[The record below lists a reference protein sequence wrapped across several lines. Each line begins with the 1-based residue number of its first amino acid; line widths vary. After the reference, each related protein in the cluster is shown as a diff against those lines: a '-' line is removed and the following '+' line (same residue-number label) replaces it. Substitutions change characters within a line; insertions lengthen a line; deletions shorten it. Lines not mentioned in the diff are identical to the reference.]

1 MGWEEEGGNRRG
13 REGSRGGENEG
24 DKEGVLPEKQSQA
37 EVKRRKTRG
46 KKKKKVA
53 KGEERFFFF
62 HFKNPVLHKN

>member
-46 KKKKKVA
+46 KKKKSSKRRGKV
-53 KGEERFFFF
+53 FFLSF
-62 HFKNPVLHKN
+62 

>member
-46 KKKKKVA
+46 KKKKSSKRRGKV
-53 KGEERFFFF
+53 FFF